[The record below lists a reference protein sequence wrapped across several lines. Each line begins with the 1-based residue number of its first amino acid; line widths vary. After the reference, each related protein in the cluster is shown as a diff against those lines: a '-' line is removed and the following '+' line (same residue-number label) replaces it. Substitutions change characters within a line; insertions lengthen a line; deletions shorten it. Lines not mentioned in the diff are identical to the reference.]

1 MRVVISEKSGKSYQF
16 ELPKEKE
23 ANIVGKKIGD
33 ELDGNLI
40 GAAGYVLKF
49 TGGSDG
55 SGFPMKVE
63 IAGPAKKFTLTTKGV
78 GFKTHRNG
86 ERRRKYARGNT
97 YSTEIAQVNTMVT
110 TAGATPLEQLFPKTD
125 KPEKK

>member
-23 ANIVGKKIGD
+23 VNIIGKKIGE
-33 ELDGNLI
+33 ELDGNLV
-40 GAAGYVLKF
+40 GAAGYVLKL

-55 SGFPMKVE
+55 SGFPMKQE
-63 IAGPAKKFTLTTKGV
+63 IAGSAKKLTLTTNGV
-78 GFKTHRNG
+78 GFKAERNG

-97 YSTEIAQVNTMVT
+97 YSAEIVQVNTQVKSEGPT
-110 TAGATPLEQLFPKTD
+110 TLDQLFPKID
-125 KPEKK
+125 KEKK

>member
-23 ANIVGKKIGD
+23 INIIGKKIGE

-40 GAAGYVLKF
+40 GAAGYVLNF

-63 IAGPAKKFTLTTKGV
+63 IAGSAKKFTLTTAGV
-78 GFKTHRNG
+78 GFKTDRNG

-97 YSTEIAQVNTMVT
+97 YSAEIMQVNTIVK

-125 KPEKK
+125 KKEKK

>member
-23 ANIVGKKIGD
+23 INIVGKKIGE

-40 GAAGYVLKF
+40 GAAGYTLSF

-55 SGFPMKVE
+55 SGFPMKKE
-63 IAGPAKKFTLTTKGV
+63 IAGSAKKFTLTTEGV
-78 GFKTHRNG
+78 GFKPDRNG

-97 YSTEIAQVNTMVT
+97 YSTEIMQVNTIVKT
-110 TAGATPLEQLFPKTD
+110 VGATPLEQLFPKTD
-125 KPEKK
+125 KKEKK